1 MTIIATE
8 IKRNTVAIAALH
20 DKFRMG
26 NSNMGGHGAEGLG
39 VADLDGP
46 DVGNRSILVVINL
59 EMNFTKIRVI
69 QAG

>member
-1 MTIIATE
+1 
-8 IKRNTVAIAALH
+8 
-20 DKFRMG
+20 MG
-26 NSNMGGHGAEGLG
+26 NSNMGSHGAEGLG

-59 EMNFTKIRVI
+59 EMNLTKISAI